1 MAQGRRGYRLVAGSG
16 KAARMLAESADR
28 DGVLAVLDALASGV
42 LAIPDADPDG
52 TRLTLYRNGMVAGQS
67 DYPGVLAVQ
76 LRAMPERPA
85 PPTPTD
91 DDPLGLFGPDG
102 SEDGPAPAAHTFNDA
117 TIAPSSAAA
126 WQPLVDMGFKGRAT
140 TLAALKALRLMRER
154 GRDWSRGVNQASFN
168 DHAADIALARTLD
181 PAAFNAQTGTAMRV
195 SKDLPL
201 APGALAALLCEAD
214 AHDYDW
220 DDFARKLAAPPK
232 RGPLARAVRA
242 LRRYRQPGALKRNLR
257 RQELILDGLFAAY
270 LGAPEEV
277 PLDFDDGAQ
286 VKALP
291 WER

>member
-1 MAQGRRGYRLVAGSG
+1 MAQGRKGYRLVAGSG

-28 DGVLAVLDALASGV
+28 NGVLAVLDALASGV

-52 TRLTLYRNGMVAGQS
+52 MRLTLYRNGMVAGQS

-85 PPTPTD
+85 PPTPAD

-102 SEDGPAPAAHTFNDA
+102 SEDGPGPNTHTFNDA

-154 GRDWSRGVNQASFN
+154 GRDWSRGVSQASFN
-168 DHAADIALARTLD
+168 DHTADIALARTLD
-181 PAAFNAQTGTAMRV
+181 PAAFNAQTGTAMRI
-195 SKDLPL
+195 SKGLPL

-220 DDFARKLAAPPK
+220 DDFAKKLAAPPK

-242 LRRYRQPGALKRNLR
+242 LR

-286 VKALP
+286 VKGLP

>member
-1 MAQGRRGYRLVAGSG
+1 MVQGRKGYRLVAGSG
-16 KAARMLAESADR
+16 KAARILAESAD
-28 DGVLAVLDALASGV
+28 GGAVLAVLDALASGA
-42 LAIPDADPDG
+42 LAIPDANPDG
-52 TRLTLYRNGMVAGQS
+52 TRLTLYRDGMVAAQS
-67 DYPGVLAVQ
+67 DYPAALAVQ
-76 LRAMPERPA
+76 LRAMPEEPA
-85 PPTPTD
+85 PPAPAD
-91 DDPLGLFGPDG
+91 DDPLGLF
-102 SEDGPAPAAHTFNDA
+102 APNEPENRPTPTAHTFNDA

-126 WQPLVDMGFKGRAT
+126 WQPLVDMGFRGRAT
-140 TLAALKALRLMRER
+140 TLAALKVLRLMRER
-154 GRDWSRGVNQASFN
+154 GRDWSRGVNRASFN
-168 DHAADIALARTLD
+168 DHKADIALAKSLD
-181 PAAFNAQTGTAMRV
+181 PAVFNAQTNTAMRA

-220 DDFARKLAAPPK
+220 DDFAKKLAAPPK

-242 LRRYRQPGALKRNLR
+242 LRRDRQPGALKRNLR

-286 VKALP
+286 VKGLP

>member
-1 MAQGRRGYRLVAGSG
+1 MAQGRKGYRLVAGSG

-28 DGVLAVLDALASGV
+28 NGVLAVLDALASGV

-52 TRLTLYRNGMVAGQS
+52 MRLTLYRNGMVAGQS

-85 PPTPTD
+85 PPTPAD

-102 SEDGPAPAAHTFNDA
+102 SEDGPGPNTHTFNDA

-126 WQPLVDMGFKGRAT
+126 WQPLVDMGFKGRVT

-154 GRDWSRGVNQASFN
+154 GRDWSRGVSQASFN
-168 DHAADIALARTLD
+168 DHTADIALARTLD
-181 PAAFNAQTGTAMRV
+181 PAAFNAQTGTAMRI
-195 SKDLPL
+195 SKGLPL

-220 DDFARKLAAPPK
+220 DDFAKKLAAPPK

-242 LRRYRQPGALKRNLR
+242 LR

-286 VKALP
+286 VKGLP

>member
-1 MAQGRRGYRLVAGSG
+1 
-16 KAARMLAESADR
+16 MLAESADR

-52 TRLTLYRNGMVAGQS
+52 MRLTLYRNGMVAGQS

-85 PPTPTD
+85 PPTPAD

-102 SEDGPAPAAHTFNDA
+102 SEDGPGPNTHTFNDA

-154 GRDWSRGVNQASFN
+154 GRDWSRGVSQASFN
-168 DHAADIALARTLD
+168 DHTADIALARTLD
-181 PAAFNAQTGTAMRV
+181 PAAFNAQTGTAMRI
-195 SKDLPL
+195 SKGLPL

-220 DDFARKLAAPPK
+220 DDFAKKLAAPPK

-242 LRRYRQPGALKRNLR
+242 LR

-286 VKALP
+286 VKGLP

>member
-1 MAQGRRGYRLVAGSG
+1 MAQGRKGYRLVAGSG

-28 DGVLAVLDALASGV
+28 NGVLAVLDALASGV
-42 LAIPDADPDG
+42 LAIPDANADG

-85 PPTPTD
+85 PPTPAD
-91 DDPLGLFGPDG
+91 DDPLGLFGSDG
-102 SEDGPAPAAHTFNDA
+102 PEDGPAPAAHTFNDA

-154 GRDWSRGVNQASFN
+154 GRDWSRGVSQASFN

-214 AHDYDW
+214 A
-220 DDFARKLAAPPK
+220 
-232 RGPLARAVRA
+232 
-242 LRRYRQPGALKRNLR
+242 LKRNLR